1 MKVAARPVAL
11 RMARR
16 NALRAKRRS
25 ALIVAM
31 SALPVLGV
39 TGADIVHRGGELTPA
54 ERVERVVGGA

>member
-1 MKVAARPVAL
+1 MKLGAWRVAL
-11 RMARR
+11 RIARR
-16 NALRAKRRS
+16 DALRAKGRS

-31 SALPVLGV
+31 IALPVLGV